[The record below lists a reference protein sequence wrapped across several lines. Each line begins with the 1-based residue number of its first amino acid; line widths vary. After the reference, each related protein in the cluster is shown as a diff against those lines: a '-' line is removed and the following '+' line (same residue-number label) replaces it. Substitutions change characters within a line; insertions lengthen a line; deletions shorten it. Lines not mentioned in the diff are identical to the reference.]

1 MRILDCGI
9 VLSTETPAG
18 AWVWVTSGTSTV
30 RHGSRLDI
38 SGWPALALGVPAGL
52 GALKP

>member
-1 MRILDCGI
+1 M
-9 VLSTETPAG
+9 LSTETPAG
-18 AWVWVTSGTSTV
+18 AWVTSGTSTV